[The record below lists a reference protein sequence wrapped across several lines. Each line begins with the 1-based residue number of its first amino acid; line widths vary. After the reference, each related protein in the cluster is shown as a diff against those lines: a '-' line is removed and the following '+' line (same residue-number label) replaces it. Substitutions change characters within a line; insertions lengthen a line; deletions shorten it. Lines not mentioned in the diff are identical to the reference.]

1 MARALIVGCGCR
13 GRALGEALLG
23 AGWQVR
29 GTTRSEAKASAIE
42 RTGIDP
48 TTADPDSPAT
58 ILDQLDGVTLI
69 YWLMGSA
76 SGEGDA
82 VEALHT
88 SRLDSLVAK
97 LVDTPVR
104 GLVYE
109 GAGSVE
115 RGVLREGAGLV
126 REAHERWRIPVE
138 ITSSPTAEWDRW
150 LEEMVAAAE
159 RLLNPSR

>member
-13 GRALGEALLG
+13 GRALGEALLA

-29 GTTRSEAKASAIE
+29 GTSRSQAGGTTIEAAGIE
-42 RTGIDP
+42 AAV
-48 TTADPDSPAT
+48 ADPDALAT
-58 ILDQLDGVTLI
+58 VLDHLDGVTLV

-76 SGEGDA
+76 SGERGAID
-82 VEALHT
+82 ALHT
-88 SRLDSLVAK
+88 SRVESFLAK

-104 GLVYE
+104 GFVYE
-109 GAGSVE
+109 GAGDVD
-115 RGVLREGAGLV
+115 RGLLREGARLA

-138 ITSSPTAEWDRW
+138 VTSSAPAEWDRW
-150 LEEMVAAAE
+150 LEEMIAAAE